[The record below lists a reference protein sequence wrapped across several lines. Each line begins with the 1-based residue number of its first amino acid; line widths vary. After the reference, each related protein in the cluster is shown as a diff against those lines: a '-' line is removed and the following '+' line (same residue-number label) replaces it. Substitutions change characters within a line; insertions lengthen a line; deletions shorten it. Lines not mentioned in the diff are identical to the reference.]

1 VIDPWIHNESAIS
14 TRSALAIQARLGLR
28 TRRVSTATLSLV
40 ERSARLA
47 IDAIDFQAFV
57 DRPLDPESLR
67 CLRYMCDVESHTVC
81 YLREVLATRVHQD
94 PEITAFLAAWSYE
107 EYWHGEALSRVL
119 QAHGLPSAQDQASQI
134 RRSRRAKDLVRLLLF
149 TLGSAALPDLPAVHM
164 AWGALNEMTTQAG
177 YARLAAKAQHPQ
189 LTELLRR
196 IMRQEGRHIDFY
208 SAQARARL
216 AASAGARR
224 LTRFALRRFWAPVGS
239 GVMPEGEVRFL
250 ARFLFGDA
258 AGKETARRIDRQL
271 GRLPGLEGL
280 RLVEPL
286 VAA

>member
-1 VIDPWIHNESAIS
+1 M
-14 TRSALAIQARLGLR
+14 LR
-28 TRRVSTATLSLV
+28 TRRVSTSTTSLV
-40 ERSARLA
+40 ERSARLEVG
-47 IDAIDFQAFV
+47 DIDFKAFA
-57 DRPLDPESLR
+57 DQPLDPDTLR
-67 CLRYMCDVESHTVC
+67 CLRYMCDVESHTIC

-94 PEITAFLAAWSYE
+94 PEVTAFLAAWSYE

-119 QAHGLPSAQDQASQI
+119 EAHGRPSAPERAGQL

-149 TLGSAALPDLPAVHM
+149 TLGSAVLPDLPAVHM

-208 SAQARARL
+208 TAQARARL

-239 GVMPEGEVRFL
+239 GVMPEPEVRFL
-250 ARFLFGDA
+250 ARHLFGDE
-258 AGKETARRIDRQL
+258 AGQEAARRIDRQL